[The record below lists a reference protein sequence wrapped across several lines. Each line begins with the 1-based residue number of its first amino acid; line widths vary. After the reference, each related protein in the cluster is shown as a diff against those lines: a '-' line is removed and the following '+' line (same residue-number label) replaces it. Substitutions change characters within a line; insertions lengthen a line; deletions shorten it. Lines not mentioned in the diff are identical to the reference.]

1 VAHVDGTE
9 LAPRR
14 RRILLVAY
22 YHPPLNIIGGRRPFA
37 LAKYLARA
45 GHDVTVLTTVR
56 NGTPVGPEGARV
68 VAARDLLATRLN
80 WRAGA
85 LDTVTGKSDAPWD
98 VAVTP
103 WADVFVPDVQV
114 LSWVPFAVGAARRLR
129 RRLDPELV
137 ITTSP
142 TNSTHFVGLALRAAG
157 VPWIADF
164 RDGWTFEP
172 PRDEWPLA
180 IQRRVVGELERTVI
194 SRADAVVTVS
204 RPISDHFERQ
214 YGVAADTI
222 VNGFDPEDAVAEIP
236 THATPDPTRLTI
248 AHTGGLGRE
257 QSLQPLLDAF
267 RRLAD
272 EIPGFRS
279 RLELVLAGAQTS
291 DQQRA
296 YADPSLTGV
305 VRPVGFLER
314 PQALALQRAADV
326 LLVVTSGRRRSEVT
340 GKLLEYLGAG
350 RPILVV
356 GDDSEAA
363 RIVTREKVGWAIP
376 ARDTAAAETAIR
388 RLLDEGPPPVPAAAA
403 QRYSYRTLAQRY
415 AELIERIIA

>member
-1 VAHVDGTE
+1 
-9 LAPRR
+9 
-14 RRILLVAY
+14 
-22 YHPPLNIIGGRRPFA
+22 
-37 LAKYLARA
+37 
-45 GHDVTVLTTVR
+45 
-56 NGTPVGPEGARV
+56 
-68 VAARDLLATRLN
+68 
-80 WRAGA
+80 
-85 LDTVTGKSDAPWD
+85 
-98 VAVTP
+98 VTP

-340 GKLLEYLGAG
+340 GTLLEYLGAG

-363 RIVTREKVGWAIP
+363 RIVTGEKVGRAIP

-415 AELIERIIA
+415 AELIERVIA